1 MERLI
6 GVVRGFAVSR
16 SLVVVVPS
24 EIHKELSIKRGDR
37 FSVKIDDQDRIIYE
51 SVKSVKEGDA
61 GAISATNT
69 DPAPASLPATGNRRG
84 I

>member
-6 GVVRGFAVSR
+6 GVVHGFSVSR

-24 EIHKELSIKRGDR
+24 RIHKELNIERGDR

-51 SVKSVKEGDA
+51 SLEEVKEGDA
-61 GAISATNT
+61 GTKQLPTNE
-69 DPAPASLPATGNRRG
+69 APASLPPADKRRG